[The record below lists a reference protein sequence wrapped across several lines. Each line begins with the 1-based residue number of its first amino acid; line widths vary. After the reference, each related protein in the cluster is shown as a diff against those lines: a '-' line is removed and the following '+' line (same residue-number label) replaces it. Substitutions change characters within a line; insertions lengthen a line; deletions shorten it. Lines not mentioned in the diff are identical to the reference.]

1 LFLTTNAG
9 STGLNLQAANT
20 VINVDLPWNPAVLE
34 QRVARAYRMGQ
45 EQPVQVF
52 VLITEDTIE
61 EKLLSTLSAKHNL
74 ALAALDAESDV
85 DQVDLAGGIEE
96 LRRRLE
102 VLLGARPEAPSDMS
116 LRRESELAV
125 ARAAAE
131 RSARRERLAVSG
143 GHLLSA
149 AFQFLGELL
158 PAPSDSSE
166 SKAATTAL
174 AATLKQ
180 NLSEL
185 VEPDD
190 RGRPRLTFALPD
202 ATALDGLTNVLARL
216 LARTQSANG
225 L

>member
-1 LFLTTNAG
+1 
-9 STGLNLQAANT
+9 
-20 VINVDLPWNPAVLE
+20 
-34 QRVARAYRMGQ
+34 M
-45 EQPVQVF
+45 
-52 VLITEDTIE
+52 
-61 EKLLSTLSAKHNL
+61 
-74 ALAALDAESDV
+74 

-102 VLLGARPEAPSDMS
+102 VLLGARPEAPSDKS
-116 LRRESELAV
+116 LRWESELAV
-125 ARAAAE
+125 AQAAAE

-158 PAPSDSSE
+158 PAPSDSPE

-174 AATLKQ
+174 ATTLKQ
-180 NLSEL
+180 NLTDL
-185 VEPDD
+185 MEPDD
-190 RGRPRLTFALPD
+190 GGRPRLTFALPD

-216 LARTQSANG
+216 LVRTQSANG

>member
-1 LFLTTNAG
+1 
-9 STGLNLQAANT
+9 
-20 VINVDLPWNPAVLE
+20 
-34 QRVARAYRMGQ
+34 
-45 EQPVQVF
+45 
-52 VLITEDTIE
+52 
-61 EKLLSTLSAKHNL
+61 
-74 ALAALDAESDV
+74 
-85 DQVDLAGGIEE
+85 
-96 LRRRLE
+96 
-102 VLLGARPEAPSDMS
+102 APSDQS

-131 RSARRERLAVSG
+131 RGARRERLAVSG

-149 AFQFLGELL
+149 AFRFLGELL

-166 SKAATTAL
+166 SKAVTTAL
-174 AATLKQ
+174 EATLKQ
-180 NLSEL
+180 NLADL

-216 LARTQSANG
+216 LVRTQSANG